1 MTMSVQHQQALDSL
15 YAIGNVLTIKITMPQ
30 TDWDAVRTE
39 QPAGGVCNF
48 QFTGTGGSRYT
59 WRKATSVEISGTSFP
74 AQTTFTQVGVKKKSF
89 CGSLS
94 DDKPCLHIDFSKFS
108 KANVPVIEAL
118 IGSRYLTL
126 NNTIQDP
133 SYIRQPLGYKLLA
146 MAGLPNSRCNF
157 ARVLVNGTLIGQ
169 GVSGVNSPGIFVNA
183 EPVMPRYIERNFNG
197 NMNGNLYELEH
208 GDDFVSARLPF
219 IDPESLSKFKDKAD
233 LQFADNYITA
243 NGLVG
248 ANQMLDLDQFIK
260 IFAMEFFLKH
270 WDGYANNTN
279 NCYIYNDVN
288 AVAAPGVNNVKF
300 KMIPW
305 GIDQIFQPNRHFK
318 MGTRG
323 LIANL
328 VRNDAARLAQLI
340 NQIRAY
346 RETVFSRETQQ
357 TLLKPMI
364 DQMEALLVGFG
375 VPNAVSQIATV
386 RQQLRLAES
395 AGYLCAGLPGS
406 SAAYILKDDT
416 SECLHASNTEVIPA
430 GTPNPLRFEV
440 IHRPLPDNNDNSDL
454 WRFNDLGTGKS
465 VTSQAYGRFLHASNT
480 LVTGQG
486 HKYLYTCAAN
496 NIDHAEE
503 FSIVPF
509 DTPDQFTFS
518 GYFKLAS
525 IRTNL
530 RATYGSETTPESGGP
545 RVYQDL
551 DANGSNLY
559 IY

>member
-1 MTMSVQHQQALDSL
+1 MSVQQQQALDSL
-15 YAIGNVLTIKITMPQ
+15 YAIGNVLTIKLTMPQ

-48 QFTGTGGSRYT
+48 QWIGDSRYT

-74 AQTTFTQVGVKKKSF
+74 AQTTMFTQVGVKKKSF
-89 CGSLS
+89 CGSINS
-94 DDKPCLHIDFSKFS
+94 DKPCLHIDFGKFG
-108 KANVPVIEAL
+108 KANVPIIEAL
-118 IGSRYLTL
+118 TGSRYLTL

-146 MAGLPNSRCNF
+146 IAGLPNSRCNF
-157 ARVLVNGTLIGQ
+157 ARVFVNGTLIGQ

-183 EPVMPRYIERNFNG
+183 EPVMPRYIERNFSG

-208 GDDFVSARLPF
+208 GDDLVSARLPF
-219 IDPESLSKFKDKAD
+219 MEPESLSKFNNKAD
-233 LQFADNYITA
+233 LEFADNHIAA
-243 NGLVG
+243 NGLAG

-260 IFAMEFFLKH
+260 VYAMEFFLKH
-270 WDGYANNTN
+270 WDGYSNNTN
-279 NCYIYNDVN
+279 NTYIYNDVN
-288 AVAAPGVNNVKF
+288 AVEAPGVNDVKF
-300 KMIPW
+300 KMILW

-318 MGTRG
+318 MANRG

-340 NQIRAY
+340 NQIRTY

-357 TLLKPMI
+357 TSLKPMI

-375 VPNAVSQIATV
+375 VPNAASQIATV

-395 AGYLCAGLPGS
+395 AGYLCAGLPS
-406 SAAYILKDDT
+406 TSAAYILKDDT
-416 SECLHASNTEVIPA
+416 SECLHASNAGIPA
-430 GTPNPLRFEV
+430 ASPKPPRFDV
-440 IHRPLPDNNDNSDL
+440 IHRSLADNNDNSDL
-454 WRFNDLGTGKS
+454 WGFSDLGTGKS
-465 VTSQAYGRFLHASNT
+465 VTSQADGRFLHASNT
-480 LVTGQG
+480 LVTDQG

-518 GYFKLAS
+518 GYFKLTS

-530 RATYGSETTPESGGP
+530 SATYGSTGTTPASDAQ

-551 DANGSNLY
+551 DPNGSKLY
-559 IY
+559 LY

>member
-1 MTMSVQHQQALDSL
+1 MTMSVQQQQALDSL
-15 YAIGNVLTIKITMPQ
+15 YAIGNVLTIKVTMPQ

-48 QFTGTGGSRYT
+48 QWSGGSRYT

-74 AQTTFTQVGVKKKSF
+74 AQTMFTQVGVKKKSF
-89 CGSLS
+89 CGSINS
-94 DDKPCLHIDFSKFS
+94 DKPCLHIDFGKFS

-126 NNTIQDP
+126 NNTIQDR

-157 ARVLVNGTLIGQ
+157 ARVFVNGTLIGQ
-169 GVSGVNSPGIFVNA
+169 GVSGVNSPGVFVNA

-208 GDDFVSARLPF
+208 GDDLLSARLPF
-219 IDPESLSKFKDKAD
+219 MEPESLSKFNNKAD
-233 LQFADNYITA
+233 LQFADNHIAA
-243 NGLVG
+243 NGLAG

-260 IFAMEFFLKH
+260 VYAMEFFLKH
-270 WDGYANNTN
+270 WDGYSNNTN
-279 NCYIYNDVN
+279 NTYIYNDVN
-288 AVAAPGVNNVKF
+288 AVAAPGVNDIKF
-300 KMIPW
+300 KMILW

-318 MGTRG
+318 MANRG

-328 VRNDAARLAQLI
+328 VRNDAARLTQLI
-340 NQIRAY
+340 NQIRTY
-346 RETVFSRETQQ
+346 RDTVFSRETQQ

-395 AGYLCAGLPGS
+395 AGYLCAGLPS
-406 SAAYILKDDT
+406 ISPAYILKDDT
-416 SECLHASNTEVIPA
+416 SECLHASNAGIPA
-430 GTPNPLRFEV
+430 GSPNPLRFEV
-440 IHRPLPDNNDNSDL
+440 IHRSLQDDNDNSDL

-465 VTSQAYGRFLHASNT
+465 VTSQTYGRFLHASNT
-480 LVTGQG
+480 LVTGEG
-486 HKYLYTCAAN
+486 HKYLYSCAAN

-509 DTPDQFTFS
+509 DTPDEFTFS

-530 RATYGSETTPESGGP
+530 RAAYGSTDTTPESSGL

-551 DANGSNLY
+551 DSNGSKLCLY
-559 IY
+559 

>member
-1 MTMSVQHQQALDSL
+1 MSVQQQQALDSL

-30 TDWDAVRTE
+30 TDWDAMRTE

-48 QFTGTGGSRYT
+48 QWIGDSRYT
-59 WRKATSVEISGTSFP
+59 WRKATSVEIFGTSFP
-74 AQTTFTQVGVKKKSF
+74 AQATMFTQVGVKKKSF
-89 CGSLS
+89 CGSINS
-94 DDKPCLHIDFSKFS
+94 DKPCLHIDFGKFS

-126 NNTIQDP
+126 NNTIQDR
-133 SYIRQPLGYKLLA
+133 SYIRQPLGYRLLA
-146 MAGLPNSRCNF
+146 MAGLPNSHCNF
-157 ARVLVNGTLIGQ
+157 ARVFVNGTLIGQ
-169 GVSGVNSPGIFVNA
+169 GVGGANSPGIFVNA

-208 GDDFVSARLPF
+208 GDDLVSARLPF
-219 IDPESLSKFKDKAD
+219 MEPESLSKFNNKAD
-233 LQFADNYITA
+233 LQFADNHIAA

-260 IFAMEFFLKH
+260 VYAMEFFLKH
-270 WDGYANNTN
+270 WDGYSNNTN
-279 NCYIYNDVN
+279 NTYIYNDVD
-288 AVAAPGVNNVKF
+288 AVTAPGVNNVKF
-300 KMIPW
+300 KWILW

-318 MGTRG
+318 MATRG

-328 VRNDAARLAQLI
+328 VRSDPARLAQLI
-340 NQIRAY
+340 NQIRTY

-395 AGYLCAGLPGS
+395 AGYLCTGVPGT
-406 SAAYILKDDT
+406 SAVYILKDDT
-416 SECLHASNTEVIPA
+416 SECLHASNAKIPA
-430 GTPNPLRFEV
+430 TTPKPCFEV
-440 IHRPLPDNNDNSDL
+440 IHRPLADNNDDSDL
-454 WRFNDLGTGKS
+454 WRFNNLGTGKW
-465 VTSQAYGRFLHASNT
+465 VTNQANGRFLHASNT
-480 LVTGQG
+480 LATGQG
-486 HKYLYTCAAN
+486 HKSLYTCEAN

-525 IRTNL
+525 VGTNL
-530 RATYGSETTPESGGP
+530 RVTYGSDTTPESGGP

-551 DANGSNLY
+551 DPNGSNLY
-559 IY
+559 LY

>member
-1 MTMSVQHQQALDSL
+1 MDRRQ
-15 YAIGNVLTIKITMPQ
+15 
-30 TDWDAVRTE
+30 
-39 QPAGGVCNF
+39 GG
-48 QFTGTGGSRYT
+48 RYT
-59 WRKATSVEISGTSFP
+59 WQKATSVEISGTSFP
-74 AQTTFTQVGVKKKSF
+74 AQTTFTDVGVKKKSF
-89 CGSLS
+89 CGSINS
-94 DDKPCLHIDFSKFS
+94 DKPCLHIDFGKFN
-108 KANVPVIEAL
+108 KANVPLIEAL

-126 NNTIQDP
+126 NNTIQDR

-157 ARVLVNGTLIGQ
+157 ARVFVNGTLIGQ
-169 GVSGVNSPGIFVNA
+169 GVGGVNSPGIFVNA

-208 GDDFVSARLPF
+208 GDDFVSARLPLME
-219 IDPESLSKFKDKAD
+219 PESLSKFNNKAD
-233 LQFADNYITA
+233 LQFADNYIAA
-243 NGLVG
+243 NGLAG

-318 MGTRG
+318 MGNRG

-340 NQIRAY
+340 NQIRTY
-346 RETVFSRETQQ
+346 RDTVFSRETQQ

-375 VPNAVSQIATV
+375 VPNAVSEIATV

-395 AGYLCAGLPGS
+395 AGYLCAGLPGT
-406 SAAYILKDDT
+406 SAVYILKDDT
-416 SECLHASNTEVIPA
+416 SECLHASNAEIPA
-430 GTPNPLRFEV
+430 TTPIRLASRLSIAPLQTIMIIRIYGASTILEPESRLPVRLTAAFSTPATRSQRARGTNPSTPVRQTTSTMPKNSRLFPL
-440 IHRPLPDNNDNSDL
+440 IHRTSLPLVAISSLPAS
-454 WRFNDLGTGKS
+454 
-465 VTSQAYGRFLHASNT
+465 GRICVQLMALTPRQNRA
-480 LVTGQG
+480 GQG
-486 HKYLYTCAAN
+486 
-496 NIDHAEE
+496 
-503 FSIVPF
+503 
-509 DTPDQFTFS
+509 
-518 GYFKLAS
+518 S
-525 IRTNL
+525 IRTWIQRVQALPLLISEL
-530 RATYGSETTPESGGP
+530 R
-545 RVYQDL
+545 R
-551 DANGSNLY
+551 
-559 IY
+559 